1 MVDREQ
7 LSKRLNEA
15 YQLLLDKGGIHSKTD
30 LAKAVNKDRAAISNA
45 LANKGRVMT
54 EGLMN
59 RVADAFPDILNRE
72 YLINGTGSIALPDKK
87 SRPHIADMQAA
98 AGFLD
103 GISEPQYATN
113 RELAQM
119 VPDYDFTIRN
129 KKRRHPLLPHRL
141 RPILYT
147 PEPHLRLRHSRRSP
161 RKTTNPCRTR
171 TTTPALT
178 QSKVPRHH
186 TPHRNP
192 PGYRH
197 RRRHPPF
204 HNPSLPQLT
213 TCRLNMKE
221 RYPPLTPN
229 KKAT

>member
-15 YQLLLDKGGIHSKTD
+15 YQLLLDKGCIHSKTD

-59 RVADAFPDILNRE
+59 RVADAFPYILNRE

-87 SRPHIADMQAA
+87 SRPHIADMQTA

-103 GISEPQYATN
+103 GISESQYATN

-119 VPDYDFTIRN
+119 VPDYDFTIRAAGN
-129 KKRRHPLLPHRL
+129 SMEPEIKSGDILCCRIVSDRFYIPLNHICVFDTAEGALVKQLIRAEPGQLLLHSLNPKYPDITLPTETLQGIATVVGILRSTTHP
-141 RPILYT
+141 
-147 PEPHLRLRHSRRSP
+147 
-161 RKTTNPCRTR
+161 
-171 TTTPALT
+171 
-178 QSKVPRHH
+178 
-186 TPHRNP
+186 
-192 PGYRH
+192 
-197 RRRHPPF
+197 F
-204 HNPSLPQLT
+204 
-213 TCRLNMKE
+213 
-221 RYPPLTPN
+221 PN
-229 KKAT
+229 